1 MCKKDY
7 IKHIRYMGKKC
18 KEILNE
24 GLLYIISL
32 FYYWIY
38 IFNYPKFQM
47 AKKEAARGTG
57 PSWTISGGN
66 PLINFLLGIVKCM
79 SFKFQKIIVIILS
92 FLSLI
97 FFSLLLFFT

>member
-1 MCKKDY
+1 MKGYY
-7 IKHIRYMGKKC
+7 ILLVCFIIGSIFSI
-18 KEILNE
+18 IL
-24 GLLYIISL
+24 S
-32 FYYWIY
+32 FRWT
-38 IFNYPKFQM
+38 
-47 AKKEAARGTG
+47 KKEAVRGTR

-92 FLSLI
+92 LLNLI